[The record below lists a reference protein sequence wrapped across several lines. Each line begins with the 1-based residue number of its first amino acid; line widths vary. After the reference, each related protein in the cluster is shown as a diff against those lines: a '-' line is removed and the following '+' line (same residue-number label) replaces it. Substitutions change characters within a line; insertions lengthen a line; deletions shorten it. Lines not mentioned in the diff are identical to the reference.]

1 MDTNKQTLR
10 VVVDGQAYQVEI
22 SGVLDG
28 ALQVAV
34 DGQPYQVEVSRM
46 AVAAAAAGQPAVGSV
61 SSAPA
66 VMPPVEQ
73 AAVPVTGSGQ
83 ISAPMPGVIVEI
95 FVEAGDQVTVG
106 QPLCLLEA
114 MKMKNNIRASFAG
127 QVTSV
132 EVQLGQS
139 VPYGA
144 ALFKVE

>member
-10 VVVDGQAYQVEI
+10 VVVDGVAYQVEI
-22 SGVLDG
+22 SSGLDG

-34 DGQPYQVEVSRM
+34 DGKPHQVEVSRM
-46 AVAAAAAGQPAVGSV
+46 AVAATAEQSATQRTARNPA
-61 SSAPA
+61 PI
-66 VMPPVEQ
+66 EQ
-73 AAVPVTGSGQ
+73 AAVPAAGSGQ
-83 ISAPMPGVIVEI
+83 VSAPMPGVIVEI
-95 FVEAGDQVTVG
+95 FVEVGDQVAVG
-106 QPLCLLEA
+106 QPMCLLEA

-132 EVQLGQS
+132 DVQLGQS